1 MKSSVIFNAEANDDQ
16 GMVGRAETAL
26 WLPLI
31 IAIFTQPPMLAL
43 WGEVDTAG
51 IVLEVRGDLHAG
63 DDGMPVQQDVLEIL
77 LRVRVPRV
85 ECPS

>member
-1 MKSSVIFNAEANDDQ
+1 MKSSVVINAEANDDQ
-16 GMVGRAETAL
+16 GMVGRAETTL

-31 IAIFTQPPMLAL
+31 VAILAQPPVLAL

-51 IVLEVRGDLHAG
+51 IVLQVRGDLHRG
-63 DDGMPVQQDVLEIL
+63 DDGVPVQQDVLDIL

-85 ECPS
+85 ECPA